1 MKKINYLILIVGT
14 IVSLSLSAC
23 LGDIS
28 SLDGSNWDLD
38 TYQDEAGEMVGV
50 LPGSVTTALFQEN
63 YVSGIAGCN
72 RFNADYEVDGNDLSF
87 GPVGTTRKLCSDPSG
102 IMEQE
107 SAFLSALSEVASYE
121 IKDDS
126 LEMFDSTGDTLL
138 TFTGAGE

>member
-1 MKKINYLILIVGT
+1 VKRIPYLILIIGT
-14 IVSLSLSAC
+14 IVSIGLSAC
-23 LGDIS
+23 LGDVS
-28 SLDGSNWDLD
+28 SLDGSNWDLE

-50 LPGSVTTALFQEN
+50 LPGSITTALFQAN

-87 GPVGTTRKLCSDPSG
+87 GPVATTRKLCADPPG

-121 IKDDS
+121 LDDES
-126 LEMFDSTGDTLL
+126 LVMFDSMGDIRL
-138 TFTGAGE
+138 TFTTAGE